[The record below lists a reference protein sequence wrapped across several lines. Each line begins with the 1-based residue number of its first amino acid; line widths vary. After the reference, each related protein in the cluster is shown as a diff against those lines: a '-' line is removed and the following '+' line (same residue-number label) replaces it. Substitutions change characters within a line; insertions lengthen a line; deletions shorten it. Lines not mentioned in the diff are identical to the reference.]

1 MTAAGRWAKAKEGF
15 NWTPLASKFN
25 GATEAEGTA
34 ARIAEEKK
42 IRLRYKVIEKR
53 PQFTIRYIR
62 ILHELGPD
70 GPRVVQVHYRNGNV
84 EEGVQHVI
92 LKQRY
97 QRIRALA
104 IESLRQFPPP

>member
-1 MTAAGRWAKAKEGF
+1 MVDEFERQRAME
-15 NWTPLASKFN
+15 
-25 GATEAEGTA
+25 EHA

-84 EEGVQHVI
+84 EEGLQHVI

-104 IESLRQFPPP
+104 IESLRQFPPPDLPQ